1 MMCRVFCVVLVLT
14 LLCCCSCVFAAKEE
28 EEQQP
33 QVTQVNAVC
42 AGDGNVARWQL
53 PGNSLWYNCT
63 DAASGAGK
71 MICGMGVG
79 NCAPEDVKKRIED
92 GVKDGV
98 FTINVTS
105 PTPDILERWWK
116 RNVEPKA
123 VTAAIVPAKPP
134 AARTPGPQEEEIS
147 RDTSPTPDSV
157 SPTAVV
163 EVAAG
168 VPSPAEVPS
177 DSGEIGLAKPLE
189 ADTPGPQEDKRR
201 LLVTPPKKI
210 QNLFLLSLR
219 IPRMYLLLLHLQ
231 LQAALV
237 LTLLLALRSRRI
249 LLLQPRKRRIPLP
262 LMIFKALHVLLLLHP
277 NPHQIRSTQKAAAT
291 PPMNLQWSCRKRL
304 LLRHRLSCPRPARTG
319 VQREAPKRT
328 PPPTPP
334 TLLPAKEILRRQ
346 ACRLPFPLRPQRT
359 HWRTVWELM
368 PASMTP
374 ICMPCHR
381 LFWLRSP
388 TGHWAE
394 EVNAG
399 YKCQHSTTWICELLL
414 FYCVIINRK

>member
-1 MMCRVFCVVLVLT
+1 MMCRVSFVVLVLA
-14 LLCCCSCVFAAKEE
+14 LLCCCSCVFAVE

-53 PGNSLWYNCT
+53 RGKPLWYNCT
-63 DAASGAGK
+63 DAATGAGK
-71 MICGMGVG
+71 MICDMGVG
-79 NCAPEDVKKRIED
+79 NCAPEDVKKRIKG
-92 GVKDGV
+92 GVKDAV
-98 FTINVTS
+98 ITINVSTF
-105 PTPDILERWWK
+105 TPDILERWWE
-116 RNVEPKA
+116 RNVED
-123 VTAAIVPAKPP
+123 VTVASVPAKPP
-134 AARTPGPQEEEIS
+134 AARTPGPQEHK
-147 RDTSPTPDSV
+147 
-157 SPTAVV
+157 A
-163 EVAAG
+163 
-168 VPSPAEVPS
+168 
-177 DSGEIGLAKPLE
+177 
-189 ADTPGPQEDKRR
+189 PGDA
-201 LLVTPPKKI
+201 TKKI
-210 QNLFLLSLR
+210 QNLLLLSLR

-237 LTLLLALRSRRI
+237 LTLLLVLRPRRI

-262 LMIFKALHVLLLLHP
+262 LVNFKAIHVLLLLHP
-277 NPHQIRSTQKAAAT
+277 NPYQIRSPQKTAT
-291 PPMNLQWSCRKRL
+291 FPMTLQWSCRKRL

-334 TLLPAKEILRRQ
+334 TLPPAKEILRRQ
-346 ACRLPFPLRPQRT
+346 ACRLPFPLHPKRM

-368 PASMTP
+368 PASMAP
-374 ICMPCHR
+374 VCMPCHR

-414 FYCVIINRK
+414 FYRVIINRK

>member
-1 MMCRVFCVVLVLT
+1 MMCRVFCVVLVLA

-33 QVTQVNAVC
+33 QVTQVNAEC

-53 PGNSLWYNCT
+53 PGKSLWYNCT
-63 DAASGAGK
+63 AATVDFGQ

-79 NCAPEDVKKRIED
+79 NCAPEDVKKRIKD
-92 GVKDGV
+92 GAEHGV
-98 FTINVTS
+98 FTINVSTF
-105 PTPDILERWWK
+105 TQNQVKNWWE

-123 VTAAIVPAKPP
+123 VTVAIVPAKPP

-163 EVAAG
+163 EVVAG

-177 DSGEIGLAKPLE
+177 DSGEIGLATRPE
-189 ADTPGPQEDKRR
+189 AGPPAARQEEASRDA
-201 LLVTPPKKI
+201 PKKI

-219 IPRMYLLLLHLQ
+219 IPRMSLLLLHLQ

-262 LMIFKALHVLLLLHP
+262 LVIFKALHVLLLLHP
-277 NPHQIRSTQKAAAT
+277 NPYQIRSPQKAAAT
-291 PPMNLQWSCRKRL
+291 PPMNLQWSCRRRL
-304 LLRHRLSCPRPARTG
+304 LPRHRLSCPRPARTG

-346 ACRLPFPLRPQRT
+346 ACRLPFPLRPKRT
-359 HWRTVWELM
+359 HWRTVWELTS
-368 PASMTP
+368 ASMTP
-374 ICMPCHR
+374 ICVPCHR